1 MQPLK
6 IAFMGTPA
14 FAVPVLGGLL
24 DAGHEAVAVYTQP
37 DKPAGRGRRPAQPP
51 VKEYALARGLPV
63 LQPSSLRSQGV
74 QDQLESLAP
83 DVVVVAAY
91 GRFLPPPVLDLPPL
105 GCLNV
110 HPSLLPKYRG
120 PSPVSSAILNGEAV
134 TGVTIIRLD
143 EGMDSGPIVAQT
155 EEPIGVRETAEELT
169 ARLFLLGASLLVE
182 VLPRW
187 ARADIQARPQDD
199 SQATV
204 TKLLSR
210 EDGEIDWGLG
220 AGQIAR
226 QVLAYHPWPGTFT
239 RWSGKTLKI
248 MEASMVV
255 LEGEAPSPPGLVVS
269 LADGGLGVATGDGV
283 LAVERLQ
290 LQGRQVVSARDFV
303 RGHPEVSG
311 SVLS

>member
-6 IAFMGTPA
+6 TAFMGTPA
-14 FAVPVLGGLL
+14 FAIPVLSGLL
-24 DAGHEAVAVYTQP
+24 DAGHEVVAVYTQP
-37 DKPAGRGRRPAQPP
+37 DKPAGRGGRPAEPP
-51 VKEYALARGLPV
+51 VKQFALERDLPV
-63 LQPSSLRSQGV
+63 FQPSSLRSQGV
-74 QDQLESLAP
+74 QDQLESLSP
-83 DVVVVAAY
+83 DVVIVAAY

-120 PSPVSSAILNGEAV
+120 PSPVPSAILNEDAV

-155 EEPIGVRETAEELT
+155 EEPIGPHDKADELT
-169 ARLFLLGASLLVE
+169 ARLFQLGSSLLIE

-187 ARADIQARPQDD
+187 ARGEVQARPQVD

-204 TKLLSR
+204 TKLMSK
-210 EDGEIDWGLG
+210 EDGEIDWKLG
-220 AGQIAR
+220 ADLIAR

-239 RWSGKTLKI
+239 WWSGKTLKI
-248 MEASMVV
+248 IEASTIV

-269 LADGGLGVATGDGV
+269 LPDGGIAAATGDGV
-283 LAVERLQ
+283 LAVGRLQ
-290 LQGRQVVSARDFV
+290 MQGRQVVSSRDFV
-303 RGHPEVSG
+303 RGYPNIAG
-311 SVLS
+311 SVLG